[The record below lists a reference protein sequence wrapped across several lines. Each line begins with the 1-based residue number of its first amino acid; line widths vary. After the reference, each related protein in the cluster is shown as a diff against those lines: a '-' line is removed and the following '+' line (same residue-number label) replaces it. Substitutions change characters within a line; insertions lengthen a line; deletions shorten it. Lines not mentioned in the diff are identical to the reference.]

1 MNFVTPHQAE
11 QTDYDVVIVGGG
23 IAGSLM
29 AKTLTRGGKRCLI
42 LEAGDGDNLHYAGY
56 RHTLQHYL
64 QRPDKRH
71 QVSGPHNVN
80 APTPHDTAWHSLQPD
95 GYDDGGY
102 LVQRGPLPFSSTY
115 CRQLG
120 GTSLHWLGSA
130 MRMLPEDFELQSR
143 YGIGLDWPLR
153 YADLEPWYRAAEYEL
168 GVSANVE
175 EQAYL
180 GIRFPPGYVYPMQGL
195 PPAWGARQLARR
207 LSGACLVEDG
217 ESIALSLHGTPSAR
231 NGVPHPDYDHGRGY
245 HPHGA
250 AGGSPLGRQCTGNSH
265 CTPFC
270 PTQARYHALKTLED
284 AAPERL
290 DVLTCSVAHKLL
302 IDPATDAI
310 TGIQFRHY
318 VHQETALHR
327 LHTVSARRY
336 VLAGNAIA
344 NAVLLLASDACKGN
358 DLVGRH
364 LMDHPVLPV
373 WGRTDTPWWPMRG
386 PLTTSGIEVMRGGPA
401 RAQRAA
407 YRIELSNDGWRWP
420 VNRLYQD
427 VEQLLAE
434 PLCGPHLRRQMRER
448 LSRQCSARC
457 MVEQLPEYN
466 NRVTIHPDYR
476 DALGNYRPVIHYDLS
491 LYTRA
496 GVARAGAAMRHIF
509 RHAGIRDYSH
519 YSRDDPGY
527 FTYQGQPLA
536 FTGAGHIAG
545 THCMGNSPHHSVVD
559 RQQRSW
565 IHKNLYLVGAGN
577 MVSMGTAPPTLTLA
591 ALTLW
596 AAHTILSE
604 LDRMC
609 ASTR

>member
-1 MNFVTPHQAE
+1 MNLVSPHQAE

-23 IAGSLM
+23 IAGALM
-29 AKTLTRGGKRCLI
+29 AKTLTRAGKRCLI
-42 LEAGDGDNLHYAGY
+42 LEAGSGDNLHYTGY
-56 RHTLQHYL
+56 REMLTHYR
-64 QRPDKRH
+64 QRPDKSH
-71 QVSGPHNVN
+71 QVSGVHNVN
-80 APTPHDTAWHSLQPD
+80 APVPHDTTLHQLLPD
-95 GYDDGGY
+95 GYDDRGY

-143 YGIGLDWPLR
+143 YSVGLDWPLR
-153 YADLEPWYRAAEYEL
+153 YNDLEPWYQAAEYEL

-175 EQAYL
+175 EQAY
-180 GIRFPPGYVYPMQGL
+180 GDIHFPPDYVYPMHGI
-195 PPAWGARQLARR
+195 PTAWGDRQLARR
-207 LSGACLVEDG
+207 LTGMSIMEDG
-217 ESIALSLHGTPSAR
+217 QPIPLSLRATPSAR
-231 NGVPHPDYDHGRGY
+231 NGVPHPAYNHGHGY
-245 HPHGA
+245 HPRGA
-250 AGGSPLGRQCTGNSH
+250 ADNPHLGLYCTGNSY
-265 CTPFC
+265 CTPLC
-270 PTQARYHALKTLED
+270 PTQARYNALKTLED
-284 AAPERL
+284 ADGTRL

-318 VHQETALHR
+318 VHHETALHH

-344 NAVLLLASDACKGN
+344 NAVLLLASGACKGN

-373 WGRTDTPWWPMRG
+373 WGRADAPLWPMRG
-386 PLTTSGIEVMRGGPA
+386 PLTTSGIETMRGGSA
-401 RAQRAA
+401 RVHRAA
-407 YRIELSNDGWRWP
+407 FRIELSNDGWRWP
-420 VNRLYQD
+420 VNKLYDD
-427 VEQLLAE
+427 VEALLQE
-434 PLCGPHLRRQMRER
+434 PLCGPRLRSQIRER

-457 MVEQLPEYN
+457 MVEQLPEYH

-496 GVARAGAAMRHIF
+496 GVARASTVMRQVF
-509 RHAGIRDYSH
+509 RQIGMHDYSR
-519 YSRDDPGY
+519 YSPGEPGY
-527 FTYQGQPLA
+527 FTCQGQPLA

-565 IHKNLYLVGAGN
+565 THKNLYLVGAGN
-577 MVSMGTAPPTLTLA
+577 MVSMGTTPPTLTLA

>member
-1 MNFVTPHQAE
+1 MNFITPHQAE

-23 IAGSLM
+23 IAGALM
-29 AKTLTRGGKRCLI
+29 AKTLTRAGKRCLI
-42 LEAGDGDNLHYAGY
+42 LEAGSGDNLHYTSY
-56 RHTLQHYL
+56 RGALAHYR
-64 QRPDKRH
+64 QRPDKGH
-71 QVSGPHNVN
+71 QVSGVHNVN
-80 APTPHDTAWHSLQPD
+80 APVPHDTALHSLLPG
-95 GYDDGGY
+95 GYDDRGY

-143 YGIGLDWPLR
+143 YGVGLDWPLR
-153 YADLEPWYRAAEYEL
+153 YNDLEPWYRAAEYEL

-175 EQAYL
+175 EQAYG
-180 GIRFPPGYVYPMQGL
+180 GIHFPPDYVYPMHGI
-195 PPAWGARQLARR
+195 PTAWGDRQLARR
-207 LSGACLVEDG
+207 LTGMSIMEDG
-217 ESIALSLHGTPSAR
+217 QSIPLSLRGTPSAR
-231 NGVPHPDYDHGRGY
+231 NGVPHPAYDHGRSY
-245 HPHGA
+245 HPRGA
-250 AGGSPLGRQCTGNSH
+250 AGNPHLGLYCTGNSY
-265 CTPFC
+265 CTPLC
-270 PTQARYHALKTLED
+270 PTQARYNSLKTLED
-284 AAPERL
+284 ADATRL

-318 VHQETALHR
+318 VHHETALHH

-344 NAVLLLASDACKGN
+344 NAVLLLASGACKGN

-373 WGRTDTPWWPMRG
+373 WGRADAPQWPMRG
-386 PLTTSGIEVMRGGPA
+386 PLTTSGIEAMRSGSA
-401 RAQRAA
+401 RVHRAA
-407 YRIELSNDGWRWP
+407 FRIELSNDGWRWP
-420 VNRLYQD
+420 VNKLYDD
-427 VEQLLAE
+427 VETLLEE
-434 PLCGPHLRRQMRER
+434 PLCGPRLRSQIRER

-496 GVARAGAAMRHIF
+496 GVARASTVMRQVF
-509 RHAGIRDYSH
+509 RQIGVHNASH
-519 YSRDDPGY
+519 YSPDEPGY
-527 FTYQGQPLA
+527 FTCQGQPLA

-565 IHKNLYLVGAGN
+565 THKNLYLVGAGN

>member
-1 MNFVTPHQAE
+1 MNVVTPHQAE

-23 IAGSLM
+23 IAGALM
-29 AKTLTRGGKRCLI
+29 AKTLTRAGKRCLI
-42 LEAGDGDNLHYAGY
+42 LEAGSGDNLHYTSY
-56 RHTLQHYL
+56 RGALAHYR
-64 QRPDKRH
+64 QRPDKGH
-71 QVSGPHNVN
+71 QVSGVHNVN
-80 APTPHDTAWHSLQPD
+80 APVPHDTALHSLLPG
-95 GYDDGGY
+95 GYDDRGY

-143 YGIGLDWPLR
+143 YGVGLDWPLR
-153 YADLEPWYRAAEYEL
+153 YNDLEPWYRAAEYEL

-175 EQAYL
+175 EQAYG
-180 GIRFPPGYVYPMQGL
+180 GIHFPPDYVYPMHGI
-195 PPAWGARQLARR
+195 PTAWGDRQLARR
-207 LSGACLVEDG
+207 LNGMNIMEDG
-217 ESIALSLHGTPSAR
+217 QSIPLSLRGTPSAR
-231 NGVPHPDYDHGRGY
+231 NGVPHPAYDHGCGY
-245 HPHGA
+245 HPRGA
-250 AGGSPLGRQCTGNSH
+250 AGNPHLGLYCTGNSY
-265 CTPFC
+265 CTPLC
-270 PTQARYHALKTLED
+270 PTQARYNALKTLED
-284 AAPERL
+284 ADATRL

-318 VHQETALHR
+318 VHHETALHH

-344 NAVLLLASDACKGN
+344 NAVLLLASGACKGN

-373 WGRTDTPWWPMRG
+373 WGRADAPQWPMRG
-386 PLTTSGIEVMRGGPA
+386 PLTTSGIEAMRSGSA
-401 RAQRAA
+401 RVHRAA
-407 YRIELSNDGWRWP
+407 FRIELSNDGWRWP
-420 VNRLYQD
+420 VNKLYDD
-427 VEQLLAE
+427 VDTLLEE
-434 PLCGPHLRRQMRER
+434 PLCGPRLRSQILER

-496 GVARAGAAMRHIF
+496 GVARASTVMRQIF
-509 RHAGIRDYSH
+509 RQMGVHNASH
-519 YSRDDPGY
+519 YSPDEPGY
-527 FTYQGQPLA
+527 FTCQGQPLA

-565 IHKNLYLVGAGN
+565 THKNLYLVGAGN

>member
-1 MNFVTPHQAE
+1 MNVITPHQAE

-23 IAGSLM
+23 IAGALM

-42 LEAGDGDNLHYAGY
+42 LEAGDGENLHYAGY
-56 RHTLQHYL
+56 RQTLQRYRQH
-64 QRPDKRH
+64 PGKSH
-71 QVSGPHNVN
+71 QVSGPRNVN
-80 APTPHDTAWHSLQPD
+80 APAPHDTALQPLMPD
-95 GYDDGGY
+95 GYDDRGY

-120 GTSLHWLGSA
+120 GTSLQWLGSA

-153 YADLEPWYRAAEYEL
+153 YNDLEPWYRAAEYEL

-180 GIRFPPGYVYPMQGL
+180 GIRFPPDYVYPMQGL
-195 PPAWGARQLARR
+195 PPAWGDRQLARR
-207 LSGACLVEDG
+207 LNGMTVMEDG
-217 ESIALSLHGTPSAR
+217 QATPLTLRGTPSAR
-231 NGVPHPDYDHGRGY
+231 NGVPHPGYDHGRGY
-245 HPHGA
+245 HPRGA
-250 AGGSPLGRQCTGNSH
+250 AGSPHLGLRCSGNSY
-265 CTPFC
+265 CTPLC
-270 PTQARYHALKTLED
+270 PTQARYNALKTLED
-284 AAPERL
+284 ADPALL
-290 DVLTCSVAHKLL
+290 DVVTCSVAHKLL
-302 IDPATDAI
+302 IDPSTDAV
-310 TGIQFRHY
+310 TGVQFRHY
-318 VHQETALHR
+318 VHQETALHH

-373 WGRTDTPWWPMRG
+373 WGRADAPLWPMRG
-386 PLTTSGIEVMRGGPA
+386 PLTTSGIEAMRGGAA
-401 RAQRAA
+401 RAHRAA

-420 VNRLYQD
+420 VDALYHD

-434 PLCGPHLRRQMRER
+434 PLCGPRLRSQMRER
-448 LSRQCSARC
+448 LSRQFSARC
-457 MVEQLPEYN
+457 LVEQLPEYN

-491 LYTRA
+491 LYTRT
-496 GVARAGAAMRHIF
+496 GVARAGTVMRQIF
-509 RHAGIRDYSH
+509 RHAGIRDHSH
-519 YSRDDPGY
+519 YSPADPGY
-527 FTYQGQPLA
+527 FTCQGQPLA
-536 FTGAGHIAG
+536 FVGAGHIAG
-545 THCMGNSPHHSVVD
+545 THCMGSSPHHSVVD

>member
-1 MNFVTPHQAE
+1 MNLVTPHQAE

-23 IAGSLM
+23 IAGALM
-29 AKTLTRGGKRCLI
+29 AKTLTRAGKRCLI
-42 LEAGDGDNLHYAGY
+42 LEAGSGDNLHYTGY
-56 RHTLQHYL
+56 RGTLTHYR
-64 QRPDKRH
+64 QRPDKGH
-71 QVSGPHNVN
+71 QVSGGHNVN
-80 APTPHDTAWHSLQPD
+80 APVPHDTVLHSLIPD
-95 GYDDGGY
+95 GYDDRGY

-153 YADLEPWYRAAEYEL
+153 YNDLEPWYRAAEYEL

-175 EQAYL
+175 EQAY
-180 GIRFPPGYVYPMQGL
+180 GGVHFPPDYVYPMHGI
-195 PPAWGARQLARR
+195 PTAWGDRQLARR
-207 LSGACLVEDG
+207 LTGMNIMEDG
-217 ESIALSLHGTPSAR
+217 QPIPLSLRGTPSAR
-231 NGVPHPDYDHGRGY
+231 NGVPHPAYDHGCGY
-245 HPHGA
+245 HPRGA
-250 AGGSPLGRQCTGNSH
+250 AGNPHLGLYCTGNSY
-265 CTPFC
+265 CTPLC
-270 PTQARYHALKTLED
+270 PTQARYNALKTLED
-284 AAPERL
+284 ADATRL

-318 VHQETALHR
+318 VHHETALHH

-344 NAVLLLASDACKGN
+344 NAVLLLASGACKGN

-373 WGRTDTPWWPMRG
+373 WGRADAPQWPMRG
-386 PLTTSGIEVMRGGPA
+386 PLTTSGIEAMRSGSA
-401 RAQRAA
+401 RAHRAA
-407 YRIELSNDGWRWP
+407 FRIELSNDGWRWP
-420 VNRLYQD
+420 VNKLYDD
-427 VEQLLAE
+427 VDTLLKE
-434 PLCGPHLRRQMRER
+434 PLCGPRLRSQLRER

-496 GVARAGAAMRHIF
+496 GVARASTVMRQVF
-509 RHAGIRDYSH
+509 RQIGVHNASH
-519 YSRDDPGY
+519 YSPDEPGY
-527 FTYQGQPLA
+527 FTCQGQPLA

-565 IHKNLYLVGAGN
+565 THKNLYLVGAGN